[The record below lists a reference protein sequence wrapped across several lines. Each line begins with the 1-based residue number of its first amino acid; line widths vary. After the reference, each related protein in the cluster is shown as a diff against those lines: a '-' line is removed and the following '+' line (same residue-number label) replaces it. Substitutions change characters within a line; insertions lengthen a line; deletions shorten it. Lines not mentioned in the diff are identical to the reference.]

1 MTARRKLGTE
11 GQGQDI
17 VIAAEQ
23 AVCDHRGVLYFPG
36 HELLAVSDLHLEK
49 GSSHAR
55 RGLLMPPYD
64 TAATLLRLQAVIDDY
79 RPKTV
84 VSLGDS
90 FHDGEG
96 AARLPDTFR
105 GQLSALMVGRDW
117 FWIGRLTF
125 RHEPSATPVDGEIAG
140 HLHPCARVV
149 QRGRSI
155 RRRCFASDGHR
166 IVMPA
171 FGAFTGSLNVLDRAY
186 AGLFRRERLIAYL
199 LGSDRVFGL
208 SGSLLQPG

>member
-1 MTARRKLGTE
+1 
-11 GQGQDI
+11 
-17 VIAAEQ
+17 
-23 AVCDHRGVLYFPG
+23 
-36 HELLAVSDLHLEK
+36 
-49 GSSHAR
+49 
-55 RGLLMPPYD
+55 
-64 TAATLLRLQAVIDDY
+64 
-79 RPKTV
+79 
-84 VSLGDS
+84 
-90 FHDGEG
+90 
-96 AARLPDTFR
+96 
-105 GQLSALMVGRDW
+105 MVGRDW
-117 FWIGRLTF
+117 FWIAGNHDPDAPRDLGGEAVQEIAVGSLTF
-125 RHEPSATPVDGEIAG
+125 RHEPSATPVDCEIAG

-186 AGLFRRERLIAYL
+186 AGLFRRERLMAYL